1 MCWFTG
7 ELSFGMKRIH
17 SWSSWLLAA
26 AGLVGVFVAIGWI
39 IIFSQSEAWKVKGL
53 DALNQNIAGEVIVQ
67 RVDLSW
73 WNGFPNV
80 SVDFHDFAVVT
91 EEQDT
96 VLRAERLGLELNL
109 WSIVQQEPEITSASL
124 EHGTVHVRPN
134 RLGQWNIETLL
145 AERSNGADSIAVVL
159 SAMTVEDV
167 DVVVEHPQEN
177 WTFQSRLETLAMK
190 GDDNSPW
197 EWDMDM
203 TNARWVDRGES
214 PLNALEWSGEGR
226 LDMGDDII
234 VQGRGALQ
242 GIDTDWA
249 LTIGESWSLNLRAE
263 GVGRH
268 ELERLMTLP
277 LDAKDVVLD
286 HKAQVEINAQPDDL
300 LVNWTLPENDFRL
313 APKFT
318 GLSMAVHGVCAGSG
332 FVRQSHGTL
341 DWGVERMAVSGVG
354 WQVEGALMPR
364 TQGNL
369 HFQGQARLDA
379 TVPLQSW
386 IPNIDNDW
394 LQVWPNMGLLQWDG
408 ELSWNP
414 SAGIQNVHGTASVVD
429 WSGNLDGQPYQLDA
443 PELRFNKGLCDATGI
458 RFVWAGNDCVAS
470 FEQVDA
476 GSFINGNA
484 LTGRLSLEA
493 NQIMVDA
500 ILAWWEHVE
509 REGEPSTHLLPA
521 GSKLRLGVS
530 ANSLNWNGLTCTNV
544 RGEGQLFSNRL
555 SFDNLGFDA
564 LEGHASLNGEVRPG
578 LAGWTLDMKG
588 KAEDVA
594 LQKLFKTYENFGQ
607 TMIRQEHLRG
617 AMSTEG
623 TLLMSWGL
631 DGSWHGE
638 HLTASLNT
646 EINHGELIGL
656 EVFDDI
662 ADYLSEHR
670 LIAPLVD
677 PADLRQRL
685 KSIQFNPVSQL
696 VEVRQKQ
703 VLLPM
708 TVIESSAMNVAIEGV
723 YGFDDIIDYTLGF
736 ALRDLRATASDAFGE
751 MEDDGLGNQFFLK
764 MEGPVSNPSYRY
776 DRDAAK
782 KHRKEAIQAEKDR
795 LKQAWQERRGGE
807 TTDPEAPRE
816 QEPPQEKPNNWRTRF
831 IKSQEDKD
839 AELFE
844 DDDDYF

>member
-1 MCWFTG
+1 
-7 ELSFGMKRIH
+7 MKRIH

-26 AGLVGVFVAIGWI
+26 AGLIGVLAAIGWMV
-39 IIFSQSEAWKVKGL
+39 IFSQSEAWKAKGL

-80 SVDFHDFAVVT
+80 SIDFHDVAVVT
-91 EEQDT
+91 EDQDT

-109 WSIVQQEPEITSASL
+109 WSVVQQEPEITSAFL
-124 EHGTVHVRPN
+124 EHGMLHVRPN
-134 RLGQWNIETLL
+134 RLGQWNIETLV
-145 AERSNGADSIAVVL
+145 AERSEETDSVAVVL
-159 SAMTVEDV
+159 SAMTIEDV
-167 DVVVEHPQEN
+167 EFLVEHPQEN
-177 WTFQSRLETLAMK
+177 WAFQSQLERLVLK
-190 GDDNSPW
+190 GGNNKPW
-197 EWDMDM
+197 DWDMDM
-203 TNARWVDRGES
+203 TEGLWVDQSES
-214 PLNALEWSGEGR
+214 PLNPMEWTGGGT
-226 LDMGDDII
+226 LDMGADIT

-242 GIDTDWA
+242 GIDAEWV
-249 LTIGESWSLNLRAE
+249 LNVSESWTLRLEAE

-268 ELERLMTLP
+268 DLERLMTLP
-277 LDAKDVVLD
+277 LDSKDVVLN
-286 HKAQVEINAQPDDL
+286 HKAQVEINAQPDDV
-300 LVNWTLPENDFRL
+300 LVNWTLPENGFQL

-332 FVRQSHGTL
+332 FVRQSHGAM
-341 DWGVERMAVSGVG
+341 DWGVERMDISGSG
-354 WQVEGALMPR
+354 WQVEGALTPR
-364 TQGNL
+364 SQGNL
-369 HFQGQARLDA
+369 HFQGQAQLDA

-386 IPNIDNDW
+386 IPDIDTDW

-414 SAGIQNVHGTASVVD
+414 STGTQNVHGTAAMVGWAGS
-429 WSGNLDGQPYQLDA
+429 LDGQPYQLDA
-443 PELRFNKGLCDATGI
+443 PELRFDNGLCEASGI
-458 RFVWAGNDCVAS
+458 RFVWAGNECVARC
-470 FEQVDA
+470 EAVDA
-476 GSFINGNA
+476 GSFVNGNV
-484 LTGRLSLEA
+484 LSGRLSLDA

-500 ILAWWEHVE
+500 ILKWWEHVE
-509 REGEPSTHLLPA
+509 REGEPGTSILPS
-521 GSKLRLGVS
+521 GSKLLLDLS
-530 ANSLNWNGLTCTNV
+530 ADNLRWDGLTCTDV
-544 RGEGQLFSNRL
+544 SAQGELLSDRL
-555 SFDNLGFDA
+555 SFDKLAFDA
-564 LEGHASLNGEVRPG
+564 LEGHASLNGEVKPG
-578 LAGWTLDMKG
+578 LAGWALDMQG

-617 AMSTEG
+617 AVSTEG

-638 HLTASLNT
+638 HLTASLHT
-646 EINHGELIGL
+646 QINQGELIGL

-677 PADLRQRL
+677 PEDLRQRL
-685 KSIQFNPVSQL
+685 KSIEFNPVSQL
-696 VEVRQKQ
+696 VEVRQEQ

-723 YGFDDIIDYTLGF
+723 YGFDDVIDYTLGF

-764 MEGPVSNPSYRY
+764 MEGPVSSPSYRY

-807 TTDPEAPRE
+807 ATDSDAPKEKEAPK
-816 QEPPQEKPNNWRTRF
+816 EKPNNWRTRF

-839 AELFE
+839 AELFD